1 MIKLRNKTM
10 SEQKANQSAQ
20 TVTQDA
26 NSVYQSLFNKINLN
40 PVAK

>member
-1 MIKLRNKTM
+1 M

-26 NSVYQSLFNKINLN
+26 NSVYQSLFNKIKLN
-40 PVAK
+40 PVAKAQDMDK